1 RLGDFAIASF
11 HFVPFAM
18 TDLNETVLRYSAKR
32 CIPIAEQRYQNYL
45 EQLTFKYLQEKS
57 GLHEEE
63 LEQYFAESHPRKE
76 KLQSWECLE
85 LNILQEV
92 VSALGG
98 TLEIKIKIP
107 HKDPLVLIS

>member
-1 RLGDFAIASF
+1 
-11 HFVPFAM
+11 M

-63 LEQYFAESHPRKE
+63 LE
-76 KLQSWECLE
+76 
-85 LNILQEV
+85 
-92 VSALGG
+92 
-98 TLEIKIKIP
+98 
-107 HKDPLVLIS
+107 